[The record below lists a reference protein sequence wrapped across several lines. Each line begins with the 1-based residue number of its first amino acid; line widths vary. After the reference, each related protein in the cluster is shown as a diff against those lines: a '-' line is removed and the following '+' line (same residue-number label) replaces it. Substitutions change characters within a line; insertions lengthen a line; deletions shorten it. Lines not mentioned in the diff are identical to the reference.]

1 MDTFA
6 LKLAL
11 TPALIGAASL
21 AGRRWGPAV
30 GGWLVGLPFTSGPVA
45 LFLALEQ
52 GPEFAAATATGTLL
66 GTTAQ
71 AGFCLAYASWPGAA
85 WSRAVAVGAAG
96 FAAVGL
102 ALQRLAPSLPA
113 AAAIA
118 LGAIVVALLVMPRAA
133 AARATGAP
141 RPRWDLPARMALAT
155 ALVLALT
162 ALAPRLGPRVTG
174 MLSTFPVYASILT
187 VFAHALEGRAAALAV
202 LRGLLIGLFAF
213 IGFFVVIAGAIERA
227 GVAPAFVAALA
238 LALGVQA
245 ASLRLVR
252 RPS

>member
-1 MDTFA
+1 MDTLA

-52 GPEFAAATATGTLL
+52 GPEFAAAAATGTLL
-66 GTTAQ
+66 GTAAQ
-71 AGFCLAYASWPGAA
+71 AGFCLAYASWPRGAWPPSVA
-85 WSRAVAVGAAG
+85 AGAVG

-102 ALQRLAPSLPA
+102 ALQRLAPSLVP

-118 LGAIVVALLVMPRAA
+118 LAALVVALLLMPHGSAGRAA
-133 AARATGAP
+133 AVA

-162 ALAPRLGPRVTG
+162 GLAPRLGPRVTG
-174 MLSTFPVYASILT
+174 LLSTFPVYASILA
-187 VFAHALEGRAAALAV
+187 VFAHVLDGRAAGLAV
-202 LRGLLIGLFAF
+202 LRGLLVGLFAF
-213 IGFFVVIAGAIERA
+213 TGFFVVIAAAIERA
-227 GVAPAFVAALA
+227 GVAPAFAAALA